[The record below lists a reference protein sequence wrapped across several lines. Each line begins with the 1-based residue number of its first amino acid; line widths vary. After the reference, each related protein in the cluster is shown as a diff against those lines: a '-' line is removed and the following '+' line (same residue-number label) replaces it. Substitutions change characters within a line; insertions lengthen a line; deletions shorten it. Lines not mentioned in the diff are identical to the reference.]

1 MGVLMIIYIAT
12 FLFGLII
19 GSFLNVCI
27 YRIPRGLS
35 ITIPSSRCPSCKT
48 PIRPWDNIPIV
59 SYLLLGGKCRFCK
72 ARISFRYP
80 FVEFL
85 NGVLYV
91 EVLWKFGIGW
101 HTLVYLVFFSSLIVI
116 TFIDMD
122 FQIIPDRITLPG
134 IPLGLV
140 AGSFLLPDPFL
151 RSSLLGIKK
160 SLLGAFAGFGL
171 FYIVAFSGSALFKK
185 EALGGGDIKMMAMV
199 GALTGWKGVLSTTF
213 FGSLTGTIVGIFL
226 MLLKGKKKETKIPF
240 GPFLA
245 LGAAITIFFGQE
257 ILSWYIS
264 VSRRY

>member
-1 MGVLMIIYIAT
+1 MNNIIPYFT
-12 FLFGLII
+12 VFLLGLIV

-27 YRIPRGLS
+27 YRIPREFS
-35 ITIPSSRCPSCKT
+35 IIMPSSRCPSCNT
-48 PIRPWDNIPIV
+48 PIMPWDNIPIV
-59 SYLLLGGKCRFCK
+59 SYLLLGGKCRSCK
-72 ARISFRYP
+72 TRISFRYP

-85 NGVLYV
+85 NGLFYIA
-91 EVLWKFGIGW
+91 VLWKFGIGW

-116 TFIDMD
+116 TFIDLD

-134 IPLGLV
+134 IPLGLL

-171 FYIVAFSGSALFKK
+171 FYLVALSGSALFKK
-185 EALGGGDIKMMAMV
+185 EALGGGDIKIMAMV

-226 MLLKGKKKETKIPF
+226 ILLKGKTKETKIPF

-245 LGAAITIFFGQE
+245 FGAVITIFFGQE

-264 VSRRY
+264 VSRRH